1 MSRPLAASKKIWA
14 AFCALAMCA
23 AVGMTTDHIAVADSA
38 TQDSNIV
45 ASLKYMSE
53 LNKLRQ
59 TKRTTLTAQQ
69 IIKAQNADN
78 GANMQSGQVAED
90 TADGSPVNELN
101 VNWNLMSWAQR
112 RADALAERAAV
123 NQSQPISHDNMYV
136 GAPSWAAEKKH
147 NLAESPNYQSGTYW
161 FGPEALFIGY
171 PQTGQSSHNPIQS
184 WYSELSAPAGGNR
197 QGYGHYL
204 TEVSKLADV
213 AGMASAQVTSG
224 SWKGATIVVLEI
236 GYTGGSYDRGTSQ
249 SVRDALKRYVG
260 STYTV
265 KYHANGGTGSM
276 PDQKIEADSYET
288 LNSNQFTRTGYRFNG
303 WNTQK
308 DGSGTSYS
316 DYAYIH
322 NIADLGET
330 VDLYAQWTANTYTV
344 YFFPRQERSRRWL

>member
-1 MSRPLAASKKIWA
+1 
-14 AFCALAMCA
+14 MCA

-101 VNWNLMSWAQR
+101 VNWDLMSWAQR

-171 PQTGQSSHNPIQS
+171 P
-184 WYSELSAPAGGNR
+184 
-197 QGYGHYL
+197 
-204 TEVSKLADV
+204 
-213 AGMASAQVTSG
+213 
-224 SWKGATIVVLEI
+224 
-236 GYTGGSYDRGTSQ
+236 
-249 SVRDALKRYVG
+249 
-260 STYTV
+260 
-265 KYHANGGTGSM
+265 
-276 PDQKIEADSYET
+276 
-288 LNSNQFTRTGYRFNG
+288 
-303 WNTQK
+303 
-308 DGSGTSYS
+308 
-316 DYAYIH
+316 
-322 NIADLGET
+322 
-330 VDLYAQWTANTYTV
+330 
-344 YFFPRQERSRRWL
+344 